1 MTATLGIALLIGVA
15 FGVTLEQ
22 AGLGRARKLVGQF
35 YGTDF
40 CVFKVMF
47 SAILTTLL
55 GSFWLARLGLVD
67 LTDFYVP
74 ETFLLPQ
81 FVGGLVFGV
90 GFVLAGLC
98 PGTSCVAAASGRL
111 DGLAVMGGLFVGI
124 GSCGLLFD
132 RLQPLR
138 ASTAYGT
145 LTLPQLFELPYGV
158 VVLLVVAVALLA
170 FRLLARFERPA

>member
-1 MTATLGIALLIGVA
+1 MSASLGIALLIGIA
-15 FGVTLEQ
+15 FGVVLEQ

-67 LTDFYVP
+67 LAGFYVP

-81 FVGGLVFGV
+81 LVGGLVFGI

-98 PGTSCVAAASGRL
+98 PGTACVAAASGRL
-111 DGLAVMGGLFVGI
+111 DGLAVMGGLLAGI

-132 RLQPLR
+132 HLQPFYT
-138 ASTAYGT
+138 STAYGT
-145 LTLPQLFELPYGV
+145 VTLPRLFDLPYGV
-158 VVLLVVAVALLA
+158 VVLLVVAMALLA
-170 FRLLARFERPA
+170 FRVLARFERPA

>member
-1 MTATLGIALLIGVA
+1 MSASLGIALLIGIA
-15 FGVTLEQ
+15 FGVVLEQ

-67 LTDFYVP
+67 LAGFYVP

-81 FVGGLVFGV
+81 LVGGLVFGI

-98 PGTSCVAAASGRL
+98 PGTACVAAASGRL
-111 DGLAVMGGLFVGI
+111 DGLAVMGGLLAGI

-132 RLQPLR
+132 RLQPFYT
-138 ASTAYGT
+138 STAYGT
-145 LTLPQLFELPYGV
+145 VTLPRLFDLPYGV
-158 VVLLVVAVALLA
+158 VVLLVVAMALLA
-170 FRLLARFERPA
+170 FRVLARFERPA